1 MDESIISYATKN
13 NWKRLNV
20 KDSDIEYRLSKRANK
35 RFSTKSIIP
44 VEYFSD
50 TSNLSILNFPKAIKM
65 SFKQLFFVEKLPSQN
80 TKIPILDK

>member
-50 TSNLSILNFPKAIKM
+50 TSNLSILN
-65 SFKQLFFVEKLPSQN
+65 L
-80 TKIPILDK
+80 ILDYEQFRASIVFNIFMSSSVSFTP

>member
-44 VEYFSD
+44 VEYFSY
-50 TSNLSILNFPKAIKM
+50 T
-65 SFKQLFFVEKLPSQN
+65 
-80 TKIPILDK
+80 